1 MAKRIKFL
9 IALSTVFL
17 LLWTVSCVGLEGQGL
32 TGDSDGDGWSDTRE
46 RTAGTNPNNVD
57 SDGDGYWD
65 PHDPNPLDPNIPT
78 VGGAPKREPSPTI
91 APSTTPAPTTT
102 LTEVPTVSPQ
112 AAAALEFRKVQD
124 AVWIMM
130 RNNNLT
136 ELANPATVPTNDMR
150 CFPDATTRHGAAGIG
165 YVLSC
170 HDFNGDGTA
179 DTNYIL
185 FHRTKGTYICD
196 KYGNVTQVTTG
207 YE

>member
-9 IALSTVFL
+9 IALLIVFL

-32 TGDSDGDGWSDTRE
+32 TGDSDGDGWSDTQE

-65 PHDPNPLDPNIPT
+65 PHDPNPLDSNIPT
-78 VGGAPKREPSPTI
+78 VGGAGKREPGPRPTPSPT
-91 APSTTPAPTTT
+91 PTPTTT
-102 LTEVPTVSPQ
+102 PTEISPVSTHEG
-112 AAAALEFRKVQD
+112 AALEFHRVQD
-124 AVWIMM
+124 AVRTMM

-136 ELANPATVPTNDMR
+136 ELANPVTVPTNNMR
-150 CFPDATTRHGAAGIG
+150 RFPDATTKHGAVGMG

-170 HDFNGDGTA
+170 HDFNGDGIA

-185 FHRTKGTYICD
+185 FDRTKGTYICD

>member
-1 MAKRIKFL
+1 MAKRSKLLF
-9 IALSTVFL
+9 ALLTLFL
-17 LLWTVSCVGLEGQGL
+17 LLWTVSCTGLEGQGL
-32 TGDSDGDGWSDTRE
+32 TGDSDGDGWSDTHE
-46 RTAGTNPNNVD
+46 RIAGTDPNNVD

-78 VGGAPKREPSPTI
+78 IGGAAKRESGPTI
-91 APSTTPAPTTT
+91 APSATVAPTTSPA
-102 LTEVPTVSPQ
+102 EMPTVSPSK
-112 AAAALEFRKVQD
+112 AAVLEFRKIQD

-130 RNNNLT
+130 RNNNLA
-136 ELANPATVPTNDMR
+136 ELANPTIVPTSDMR
-150 CFPDATTRHGAAGIG
+150 RFPDATTRHGATGVG

-185 FHRTKGTYICD
+185 FDRAKGTYICD

>member
-1 MAKRIKFL
+1 MVKRIKFL
-9 IALSTVFL
+9 IALLPVFL
-17 LLWTVSCVGLEGQGL
+17 LLWTVSCEGLQGQGL
-32 TGDSDGDGWSDTRE
+32 AGDSDGDGWSDVQE
-46 RTAGTNPNNVD
+46 RTARTNPNNVD

-78 VGGAPKREPSPTI
+78 VGGAPKHEPSP
-91 APSTTPAPTTT
+91 APPPPAPTTSP
-102 LTEVPTVSPQ
+102 TEIPAVAPQ
-112 AAAALEFRKVQD
+112 ETAALEFHEVQD
-124 AVWIMM
+124 AVWTMM

-136 ELANPATVPTNDMR
+136 ELANPVTVPTNNMHL
-150 CFPDATTRHGAAGIG
+150 FPDATTRHGAKGVG

-185 FHRTKGTYICD
+185 FNRTRGTYICD
-196 KYGNVTQVTTG
+196 KHGNVTQVTTG